1 MGKYEIAVR
10 IVDLSKKEEIEE
22 ILKDVSIKYIWSEV
36 YGNFLLFNDK
46 EIDDYKKFLKSNGL
60 EIEQIHSVFG
70 GDYDFS
76 SPEQNTRAIIVE
88 ATKISLIKLEEI
100 KVKNFVIHC
109 SAGVINKNEREER
122 IKILMDSIS
131 RILPISEKTG
141 IKIAIENSLYPETMI
156 GTGEEII
163 RIIEEF
169 NSPYLGVCF
178 DTGHAHTI
186 GKFKEEFIALKDK
199 IFTFHLHDNDGERD
213 LHLPPIQGTID
224 WKWFIK
230 ELKKSN
236 YSGQLPIEVE
246 LPKYLK
252 WSEVVSNMKKLVEN
266 DGEGEFLYGN
276 RIIKII

>member
-22 ILKDVSIKYIWSEV
+22 ILKDVSIKYIWGEV
-36 YGNFLLFNDK
+36 YGNFLLFNEK
-46 EIDDYKKFLKSNGL
+46 EIDDYKKFLKANGL
-60 EIEQIHSVFG
+60 EIEQIHSIFG
-70 GDYDFS
+70 SNYDFS
-76 SPEQNTRAIIVE
+76 SPEQNTRAIVIE
-88 ATKISLIKLEEI
+88 ATKLSLIKLAEI

-109 SAGVINKNEREER
+109 SAGVINENEREER
-122 IKILMDSIS
+122 IKILLDSIS
-131 RILPISEKTG
+131 RILPIAEKVG
-141 IKIAIENSLYPETMI
+141 IKIAIENCLPTTKEI
-156 GTGEEII
+156 GKSEEII
-163 RIIEEF
+163 KIIDEF
-169 NSPYLGVCF
+169 NSPYLGICF
-178 DTGHAHTI
+178 DTGHANTI

-236 YSGQLPIEVE
+236 YSGQLPIEIN

-252 WSEVVSNMKKLVEN
+252 WSEVVTNMRKLVEN